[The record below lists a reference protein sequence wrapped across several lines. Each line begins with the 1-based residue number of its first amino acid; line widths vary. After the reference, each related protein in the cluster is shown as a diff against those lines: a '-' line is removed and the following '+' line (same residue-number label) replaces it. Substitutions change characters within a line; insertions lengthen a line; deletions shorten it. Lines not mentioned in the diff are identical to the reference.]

1 MGRLFGL
8 LAIFGVGMV
17 LTALLTV
24 AWMLLLTYGKKK
36 VSDMDSQAWD
46 DYFRELPIWGYVAR
60 GLLFL
65 ALALWV
71 SIPLVYGALR
81 LFHYTNCGELSAFFG
96 LVTVAAVVLRGIFK
110 RNYLLGCFHR
120 LKP

>member
-1 MGRLFGL
+1 MERFIGL
-8 LAIFGVGMV
+8 LAIFGVGMG

-24 AWMLLLTYGKKK
+24 AWMLVLTYGKKK
-36 VSDMDSQAWD
+36 VSNMDSQAWD

-81 LFHYTNCGELSAFFG
+81 LFRYTNCGELSALFG
-96 LVTVAAVVLRGIFK
+96 LVTVAAVVLRAVFK
-110 RNYLLGCFHR
+110 RNYLLDRIHQ